1 MALRSFVEVSP
12 DSYFPIQNLPFGIF
26 QPKQGKPRVGVAIG
40 DLIADLSVLEELGHF
55 RSPEFRGQ
63 KVFSEDSLNTF
74 LALGR
79 PAWRKTREVLQHLL
93 SAETPTLRD
102 NARLRGKV
110 FYAQKDAAMKLPAR
124 IGNYTDFYSSY
135 HHAHNVGTML
145 RGPEN
150 ALMPNWKWLPV
161 AYHGRASS
169 VVVSGTDVR
178 RPSGQTKAPDA
189 AAPTFGPTKSLD
201 YELEMAFLIGPG
213 NSLGQPVPI
222 NRATDHIFGLVLM
235 NDWSARDIQAW
246 EYQPLGPFLAKNFC
260 TSISPWVVT
269 LEALEPFRKPLPQQ
283 DPEPLPYLSAKNAFT
298 FDIYLEAGLQTS
310 PREIEAQRLLKTP
323 LRGGISRGESM
334 GTPQVITRT
343 NFQNLYWSIAQQLAH
358 HTITGCNLEPGD
370 LLASGTISGETEE
383 SRGCMLEL
391 TWRGANPLTLANG
404 ETRKWLED
412 GDTLTITGWCQGDGY
427 RIGFGEVTGRI
438 LPVV

>member
-1 MALRSFVEVSP
+1 MSSPARSFIEVSP
-12 DSYFPIQNLPFGIF
+12 DSHFPLENLPFGIF
-26 QPKQGKPRVGVAIG
+26 QPKGGKPRVGVAIG
-40 DLIADLSVLEELGHF
+40 DLIVDLSVLQELDHF
-55 RSPEFRGQ
+55 RSPEFQGGE
-63 KVFSEDSLNTF
+63 VFSGDSLNGF

-79 PAWRKTREVLQHLL
+79 PAWRKTREILQELL
-93 SAETPTLRD
+93 AAGTPTLRD
-102 NARLRGKV
+102 NPELRERV
-110 FYAQKDAAMKLPAR
+110 FHRQSEVSMKLPAR

-145 RGPEN
+145 RGAEN

-169 VVVSGTDVR
+169 VVVSGADVR
-178 RPSGQTKAPDA
+178 RPQGQIKPPDA
-189 AAPTFGPTKSLD
+189 SAPIFSPTKSLD

-222 NRATDHIFGLVLM
+222 DRAIDHMFGLVLM

-269 LEALEPFRKPLPQQ
+269 LEALEPFKKPLPQQ
-283 DPEPLPYLSAKNAFT
+283 DPEPLAYLRAKNDFM
-298 FDIYLEAGLQTS
+298 FDIHLEAQLQTS
-310 PREIEAQRLLKTP
+310 STTA
-323 LRGGISRGESM
+323 
-334 GTPQVITRT
+334 PQIITNT

-358 HTITGCNLEPGD
+358 HTVNGCNLEPGD
-370 LLASGTISGETEE
+370 LLASGTISGATEE

-391 TWRGANPLTLANG
+391 TWRGANPLNLLNG

-412 GDTLTITGWCQGDGY
+412 GDTLRITGWCQGDGY
-427 RIGFGEVTGRI
+427 RVGFGEVTGRI
-438 LPVV
+438 LPAEKIL

>member
-1 MALRSFVEVSP
+1 MPLESFIDVP
-12 DSYFPIQNLPFGIF
+12 ADSHFPLENLPFGIF
-26 QPKQGKPRVGVAIG
+26 QPKDGKSRVGIAIG
-40 DLIADLSVLEELGHF
+40 DLIVDLSILEWLGHF
-55 RSPEFRGQ
+55 RSPEFQ
-63 KVFSEDSLNTF
+63 VHPVFSEDSLNAF

-79 PAWRKTREVLQHLL
+79 PAWRKTREILQHLL

-102 NARLRGKV
+102 DVRLREKV
-110 FYAQKDAAMKLPAR
+110 FHSQKDVVMKLPAR

-169 VVVSGTDVR
+169 VVISRTDVR
-178 RPSGQTKAPDA
+178 RPQGQIKPPDA
-189 AAPTFGPTKSLD
+189 SAPIFGPTKSLD

-213 NSLGQPVPI
+213 NSLGEPVPI
-222 NRATDHIFGLVLM
+222 DRAIDHIFGFVLM

-260 TSISPWVVT
+260 TSISPWVVM
-269 LEALEPFRKPLPQQ
+269 LEALEPFRKPLARQ
-283 DPEPLPYLSAKNAFT
+283 DPEPLPYLRAKNDFT
-298 FDIYLEAGLQTS
+298 FDIQLEAKLQTAKMKS
-310 PREIEAQRLLKTP
+310 PH
-323 LRGGISRGESM
+323 S
-334 GTPQVITRT
+334 ITQT
-343 NFQNLYWSIAQQLAH
+343 NFQNLYWSVSQQLAH
-358 HTITGCNLEPGD
+358 HTVGGCNLQPGD

-391 TWRGANPLTLANG
+391 TWRGANPLKLPNG

-412 GDTLTITGWCQGDGY
+412 GDTLIITGWCEGDGY
-427 RIGFGEVTGRI
+427 RVGFGEVSGRV
-438 LPVV
+438 LSAQ